1 MKPKWERGGAIDD
14 VDMALSMIARGDP
27 IYERHKLQTAGWT
40 QGWPIR
46 HVMNSVTRRALFIAL
61 PADRNPPQ

>member
-1 MKPKWERGGAIDD
+1 MTRKWERGGAIDD

-40 QGWPIR
+40 QSWPIR
-46 HVMNSVTRRALFIAL
+46 HVMNAVTRRHLFIAL
-61 PADRNPPQ
+61 PGNRNPTQ

>member
-1 MKPKWERGGAIDD
+1 MSKWERGGAIND

-40 QGWPIR
+40 QSWQIR
-46 HVMNSVTRRALFIAL
+46 HVMNAVQSRHLFIAL
-61 PADRNPPQ
+61 PTDRNPPQ

>member
-1 MKPKWERGGAIDD
+1 MKPKWQRGGVIED

-40 QGWPIR
+40 QSWPIR
-46 HVMNSVTRRALFIAL
+46 LVINAVYRRHLYIAI
-61 PADRNPPQ
+61 PADRNEPQ